1 MVSKHDSVD
10 HDFEID
16 CRLREMR
23 QSKDPTILE
32 HGYRS
37 RVHTLAVYPFLVP
50 QYQMEGDVVCSSRC
64 EQGEDPVAEVE
75 EELLSTTHPCQ
86 KRLLPPRAIPWAWQ
100 R

>member
-1 MVSKHDSVD
+1 MISKLIADSGK
-10 HDFEID
+10 
-16 CRLREMR
+16 RAT
-23 QSKDPTILE
+23 SKDSTILE